1 MGKLH
6 RKPIDYIG
14 SARALIRKKEPRMRN
29 QDVLFI
35 LKRLCHYAAEML
47 CHGLDVVILRQMRF
61 TPYYVNSSDLEEVK
75 KEARF
80 ARSAAIHGVFFSMR
94 CTGKIQD
101 EYKADFK
108 PSTHLRRK
116 MEECLADPDLTYKLI
131 I

>member
-35 LKRLCHYAAEML
+35 LKRFCHYAAEML
-47 CHGLDVVILRQMRF
+47 CHGLVVNIPGSMKF
-61 TPYYVNSSDLEEVK
+61 TPYYVNSSDPEEIL

-80 ARSAAIHGVFFSMR
+80 ARSAAIHGVYFSMK
-94 CTGKIQD
+94 CTGKFPD
-101 EYKADFK
+101 EYKAIFK
-108 PSTHLRRK
+108 PSTHLRGK
-116 MEECLADPDLTYKLI
+116 MEEFLTEPDLTYKLI